1 MESVIG
7 FLPDATAMG
16 IEEEVLSR
24 IKPTPEVRVRV
35 SKAVSSILDA
45 VRSRALEREMGLE
58 TMLVGSVAKDTY
70 VGNPDL
76 DIFVLF
82 PTMVK
87 RKDLQRIGLEIGRE
101 VLKDGEARYAEHP
114 YIHGTWDGLEV
125 DLVPCY
131 AIEDPSELRSAVDR
145 TPFHTRYVNSHL
157 REGQHD
163 QVRLLKQF
171 MKGVGTYGAEAR
183 TQGFSGYL
191 TELLVLRYGG
201 MDQVLEAAST
211 WKKGQVLTLG
221 ENGRRFD
228 EPLVFYDP
236 VDRDRNVAS
245 ALSINNLALFIHAA
259 REYRARPSLRF
270 FFPRPREPLSLSQ
283 VNEAMKERGTE
294 LLVVR
299 LDRPDII
306 DDDLYPQVRR
316 TLEGVVDL
324 LERGGFV
331 VYDKGFRIGSAIQL
345 AIELER
351 ATLPVAVRHDGP
363 PAWIDNARSFLEK
376 WNGRGLSEPF
386 LENGRWTAM
395 VRREHTDA
403 AALVQDRLGQAALG
417 SDLRGLEGLAAAGGE
432 LALREE
438 NREVISDLLDKRK
451 AWEV

>member
-1 MESVIG
+1 
-7 FLPDATAMG
+7 MG

-191 TELLVLRYGG
+191 TELL
-201 MDQVLEAAST
+201 D
-211 WKKGQVLTLG
+211 LTLLPG
-221 ENGRRFD
+221 GC
-228 EPLVFYDP
+228 
-236 VDRDRNVAS
+236 
-245 ALSINNLALFIHAA
+245 
-259 REYRARPSLRF
+259 
-270 FFPRPREPLSLSQ
+270 
-283 VNEAMKERGTE
+283 
-294 LLVVR
+294 R
-299 LDRPDII
+299 L
-306 DDDLYPQVRR
+306 
-316 TLEGVVDL
+316 
-324 LERGGFV
+324 
-331 VYDKGFRIGSAIQL
+331 
-345 AIELER
+345 
-351 ATLPVAVRHDGP
+351 
-363 PAWIDNARSFLEK
+363 
-376 WNGRGLSEPF
+376 
-386 LENGRWTAM
+386 
-395 VRREHTDA
+395 
-403 AALVQDRLGQAALG
+403 
-417 SDLRGLEGLAAAGGE
+417 
-432 LALREE
+432 
-438 NREVISDLLDKRK
+438 
-451 AWEV
+451 